1 MDKVSVVKNIFKE
14 QERKYYLKIIEPLMS
29 ISAELKF
36 HYGGEKYPGK
46 QTHPTLHMHPHFKSF
61 MDRILEI
68 ASKDVGVNLEIDRAW
83 GNWTNGNSNDIGW
96 HRHYCDYALVYYL
109 KTSFLNNGTL
119 FKKYGL
125 IQAPQN
131 SIIIFPAHLMHTAPT
146 FWYNNPF
153 GRSRYTIAM
162 NLNKSEGK

>member
-1 MDKVSVVKNIFKE
+1 MIKISVVENIFKE
-14 QERKYYLKIIEPLMS
+14 QERKYYLKIIKPLMTS
-29 ISAELKF
+29 SSVLEF
-36 HYGGEKYPGK
+36 HYDGKYPGR
-46 QTHPTLHMHPHFKSF
+46 QTLPLLHMHPDFKSF

-68 ASKDVGVNLEIDRAW
+68 TNKDIGVNLKITEAW

-96 HRHYCDYALVYYL
+96 HTHHCEYAAVYYL

-131 SIIIFPAHLMHTAPT
+131 SIIIFPGHLMHTAPT
-146 FWYNNPF
+146 FWRNNPF
-153 GRSRYTIAM
+153 RFNRYTIAI
-162 NLNKSEGK
+162 NLNKSQT